1 MQSCFLVLVNFS
13 FVAKDVSATLE
24 QLGHGTPLV
33 PRAEADALDLLNA
46 LDPGAALR
54 LAVIQCDPIGFAK
67 SALGLALEQRGTQ
80 IILLHDFAF
89 PAATAFPYPVLT
101 LPFFTEDLE
110 RVIAGLEPNL
120 Q

>member
-33 PRAEADALDLLNA
+33 PRAEAEALDLLKT

-54 LAVIQCDPIGFAK
+54 LAVIQCDPIGFAT
-67 SALGLALEQRGTQ
+67 SALRLALEQRGTQ
-80 IILLHDFAF
+80 IILLHDFAY
-89 PAATAFPYPVLT
+89 PTVASIPYPILT

-110 RVIAGLEPNL
+110 QIIAGLERG
-120 Q
+120 